1 MRKGF
6 LGSIAAL
13 AAGAGTAWGQ
23 YPAPV
28 APAGGPPPAAMA
40 PAAIGPAMSGAGP
53 AMGAALGPV
62 SGEHGPNPV
71 LMPPIAVG
79 PPGDPMGLGPTATLG
94 PPPGPMYPN
103 PGPYTAPMYQP
114 APSSYGTPTHAWFTG
129 EYLLLFNTSQ
139 PGPGIPLLTTGSPNQ
154 AGVLGQPTT
163 TALIGGGE
171 INYGGI
177 SGFRL
182 GAGFFGDADRRFG
195 FDFSSMYAAPKQ
207 YSKTFD
213 ANSGSAGAGG
223 VNSGGASGSI
233 VGAGIPVLARP
244 FIDTNTGNTSL
255 VIVAPNLPGLTPNS
269 EVLAVGRANVNTRS
283 SFWSADPAAIWNV
296 YRAAPESRFGVSID
310 ALVGYKYAQL
320 NEEYVISSQ
329 TLLRGVTV
337 VPQFTTGPFGV
348 PVLTGFISVPDPI
361 GVGGVVTASPSTI
374 DIADRFVTTNRFNGG
389 DFGLRMN
396 ARYGV
401 FNVSATGRVAIGNM
415 HQTLRVRGVTSFQNT
430 DNGRNGFAYAGLYA
444 NASNIGTFT
453 NDEFAV
459 IPDLNLTVGVNLTR
473 CLSMYVGYNFVYLN
487 KVIRPGN
494 QLNPLIDA
502 TTVPFSTAYGNA
514 GGVPSPLKGLI
525 QDDFTIQGVSFGF
538 GLKY

>member
-1 MRKGF
+1 MRKRF

-23 YPAPV
+23 SPV
-28 APAGGPPPAAMA
+28 PVVPVGGPQPAVMA

-53 AMGAALGPV
+53 AVGAALGPV
-62 SGEHGPNPV
+62 AGEHGPNPV

-114 APSSYGTPTHAWFTG
+114 APTSYGTPTHAWFTG

-139 PGPGIPLLTTGSPNQ
+139 PGPGVPLLTTGSPNQ
-154 AGVLGQPTT
+154 GGIPGAPTT

-177 SGFRL
+177 SGFRI

-195 FDFSSMYAAPKQ
+195 FDLGTMYAAPKQ

-213 ANSGSAGAGG
+213 ANSGSAGTGPFG
-223 VNSGGASGSI
+223 TPGGALVGS
-233 VGAGIPVLARP
+233 GIPVLARP
-244 FIDTNTGNTSL
+244 FIDANTGLFTSL
-255 VIVAPNLPGLTPNS
+255 VVVAPNLPGVTPGS
-269 EVLAVGRANVNTRS
+269 TVLSVGLANVNTRS
-283 SFWSADPAAIWNV
+283 SFWSADPAAIWNL

-310 ALVGYKYAQL
+310 LLAGYKHAQL

-329 TLLRGVTV
+329 TLVRGATL
-337 VPQFTTGPFGV
+337 VPQFVTGPFGV
-348 PVLTGFISVPDPI
+348 PVFNGFLAIPDPVS
-361 GVGGVVTASPSTI
+361 VGGVTTASPSTI

-389 DFGLRMN
+389 DFGVRMN
-396 ARYGV
+396 ARYGI
-401 FNVSATGRVAIGNM
+401 FNVAATGRFAVGNM

-430 DNGRNGFAYAGLYA
+430 DTGRSGFAYAGLYA
-444 NASNIGTFT
+444 NASNVGTYS

-459 IPDLNLTVGVNLTR
+459 IPDLNLTVGINVTR

-494 QLNPLIDA
+494 QLNPVIDPSI
-502 TTVPFSTAYGNA
+502 VPFSTAYGNA
-514 GGVPSPLKGLI
+514 AVPSPLKGLV